1 MTSLIAYS
9 WYFWVLPSELT
20 IANAGANIG
29 GAFGAVTI
37 AVVAAQ
43 MLANNYGWV
52 DMFYVTG
59 GILELVTHL
68 KFCENGTTKLDF
80 GFYYVKGFYYWYHT

>member
-1 MTSLIAYS
+1 MSISAHQGLNYTIGATQGPMTSLIAYS

-37 AVVAAQ
+37 AIVAAQ

-52 DMFYVTG
+52 ELFYVTG
-59 GILELVTHL
+59 SILGRV
-68 KFCENGTTKLDF
+68 
-80 GFYYVKGFYYWYHT
+80 

>member
-1 MTSLIAYS
+1 MFLSQGATQGPMTSLIAYS

-20 IANAGANIG
+20 IVNAGANIG

-37 AVVAAQ
+37 AIVAQQ
-43 MLANNYGWV
+43 MFAHSLGWV

-59 GILELVTHL
+59 GILGRDL
-68 KFCENGTTKLDF
+68 KIVYFF
-80 GFYYVKGFYYWYHT
+80 F

>member
-20 IANAGANIG
+20 VANAGANIG

-43 MLANNYGWV
+43 MLANNFGWI
-52 DMFYVTG
+52 DLFYVTG
-59 GILELVTHL
+59 GILESFVQTLSL
-68 KFCENGTTKLDF
+68 NKKALLLSGNL
-80 GFYYVKGFYYWYHT
+80 

>member
-37 AVVAAQ
+37 AIVAAQ

-52 DMFYVTG
+52 ELFYVTG
-59 GILELVTHL
+59 SILGRVQNYLL
-68 KFCENGTTKLDF
+68 S
-80 GFYYVKGFYYWYHT
+80 

>member
-43 MLANNYGWV
+43 MLASNYGWV

-59 GILELVTHL
+59 GILELVSH
-68 KFCENGTTKLDF
+68 FYFDENGTSL
-80 GFYYVKGFYYWYHT
+80 Y

>member
-1 MTSLIAYS
+1 MSISSSRLNYTIGATQGPMTSLIAYS

-52 DMFYVTG
+52 ELFYVTG
-59 GILELVTHL
+59 SILGRV
-68 KFCENGTTKLDF
+68 
-80 GFYYVKGFYYWYHT
+80 

>member
-37 AVVAAQ
+37 AIVAAQ
-43 MLANNYGWV
+43 MLASNYGWV

-59 GILELVTHL
+59 GILELVSHFL
-68 KFCENGTTKLDF
+68 LEYDFHYLNKAFLF
-80 GFYYVKGFYYWYHT
+80 GFVQK